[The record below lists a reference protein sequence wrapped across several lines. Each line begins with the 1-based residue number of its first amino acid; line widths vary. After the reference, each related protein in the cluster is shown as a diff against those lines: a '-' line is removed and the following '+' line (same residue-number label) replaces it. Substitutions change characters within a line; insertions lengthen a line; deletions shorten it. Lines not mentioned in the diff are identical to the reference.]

1 MRRNKCSNLN
11 VTRSIPG
18 KFYENIFKCLSALIY
33 EIRYSVN
40 GKFFTALDIASV
52 LI

>member
-1 MRRNKCSNLN
+1 MSRNKCSKLMEN
-11 VTRSIPG
+11 G